1 MHDAGFN
8 LGRPQTTEL
17 KSEKDQDGR
26 MEAAYIIGG
35 QTLTPGQ
42 PQVVRMGQEA
52 HQAGGDRSSG
62 ANWTYLSS

>member
-8 LGRPQTTEL
+8 LGRPQTTEP

-26 MEAAYIIGG
+26 REAADPIGV

-42 PQVVRMGQEA
+42 PQVARMGQEA
-52 HQAGGDRSSG
+52 HQFGGCRNIG